1 MIKGLHVVKSKKAGK
16 PVRWYVYA
24 WRGGPCIA
32 KRIGGGEPTLTAE
45 EHRAFQAAVEADRQP
60 PPGTL
65 LSAIR
70 EWRGDNA
77 DKASR
82 EWRNLQPS
90 TRQTWGR
97 HLDLI
102 EEKWGTTPLKFW
114 SDRRM
119 SVKVVNWRDSRAATP
134 RSADIGITV
143 LKALLDFARLRGHV
157 DRNVAEGIPRL
168 YRGGNRE
175 EVIWTDED
183 FERFAAVAPQ
193 RIVDGLRLCSVT
205 GLRRADLLGLKWS
218 EVGDGAIIRVAAK
231 MSKGKRRRAV
241 VPLIADA
248 KALLDELRGRYRAE
262 GVDHVLVDSLGR
274 AWNPL
279 SFSAQFNAAR
289 DKAGICEVGG
299 REQETETRKK
309 HLHDV
314 RGTFCTHLCRTG
326 LTNEEIARIMAW
338 APDRVENIRRVYVD
352 DAAIVVALAERI
364 GASTV
369 KQPVKSTG

>member
-1 MIKGLHVVKSKKAGK
+1 
-16 PVRWYVYA
+16 
-24 WRGGPCIA
+24 
-32 KRIGGGEPTLTAE
+32 
-45 EHRAFQAAVEADRQP
+45 
-60 PPGTL
+60 
-65 LSAIR
+65 
-70 EWRGDNA
+70 
-77 DKASR
+77 
-82 EWRNLQPS
+82 
-90 TRQTWGR
+90 
-97 HLDLI
+97 
-102 EEKWGTTPLKFW
+102 
-114 SDRRM
+114 
-119 SVKVVNWRDSRAATP
+119 
-134 RSADIGITV
+134 
-143 LKALLDFARLRGHV
+143 
-157 DRNVAEGIPRL
+157 
-168 YRGGNRE
+168 
-175 EVIWTDED
+175 
-183 FERFAAVAPQ
+183 
-193 RIVDGLRLCSVT
+193 
-205 GLRRADLLGLKWS
+205 
-218 EVGDGAIIRVAAK
+218 
-231 MSKGKRRRAV
+231 
-241 VPLIADA
+241 LIADA

-369 KQPVKSTG
+369 KQPVKSAG